1 MKKVERT
8 LRNSAVV
15 IAELIVC
22 GTIVSLLRSGDTERL
37 LLAFGTLLFV
47 LIPEI
52 LERLLRC
59 KINIVV
65 YLIAVLYAM
74 GSMMGH
80 CWKFYYTIPCW
91 DKLLHLCGGVMFVI
105 LGIYLFERLSCG
117 KANHISAVVFALCFS
132 LAISVLWEFVEYGAD
147 LFLGMDMQDDTVV
160 SGITSYLLGAE
171 KGMTGS
177 IDSIRSVTVNG
188 VPLPVDGYIDVG
200 LHDTMLDMLLESLGA
215 MITCVLVFLDK
226 GKHPLIQTQKT
237 NHTTTG
243 SES

>member
-15 IAELIVC
+15 LAELIVC
-22 GTIVSLLRSGDTERL
+22 GTIISLFRSGDTERL

-105 LGIYLFERLSCG
+105 LGVYLFERLSYG
-117 KANHISAVVFALCFS
+117 KANYVSAVAFALCFS

-147 LFLGMDMQDDTVV
+147 LFLGMDMQNDTVV
-160 SGITSYLLGAE
+160 SGLTSYLLGAE

-177 IDSIRSVTVNG
+177 IENIQSVIVNG
-188 VPLPVDGYIDVG
+188 KPLPVGGYIDVG
-200 LHDTMLDMLLESLGA
+200 LHDTMLDMLLESIGA
-215 MITCVLVFLDK
+215 FVTCALLLIDK
-226 GKHPLIQTQKT
+226 GNHPFIQMR
-237 NHTTTG
+237 
-243 SES
+243 SEQRNQ

>member
-1 MKKVERT
+1 MKKAERT
-8 LRNSAVV
+8 LHNSAVV
-15 IAELIVC
+15 LAELIVC
-22 GTIVSLLRSGDTERL
+22 GTIISLLRSGDTERL
-37 LLAFGTLLFV
+37 LLAFGTLLFI

-80 CWKFYYTIPCW
+80 CWKFYYTISCW

-117 KANHISAVVFALCFS
+117 KANHVSAVIFALCFS

-147 LFLGMDMQDDTVV
+147 IFLGMDMQDDTVV
-160 SGITSYLLGAE
+160 NHITSYMLGTE
-171 KGMTGS
+171 KGVTGS
-177 IDSIRSVTVNG
+177 IKDIQSVVING
-188 VPLPVDGYIDVG
+188 AALPVDGYINIG
-200 LHDTMLDMLLESLGA
+200 LHDTMLDMLWESGGA
-215 MITCVLVFLDK
+215 LVTCMLLFIDK
-226 GKHPLIQTQKT
+226 GKHPLIQTHSKQRD
-237 NHTTTG
+237 
-243 SES
+243 

>member
-1 MKKVERT
+1 MKKTEKT
-8 LRNSAVV
+8 LRIIAVSV
-15 IAELIVC
+15 GELLAC
-22 GTIVSLLRSGDTERL
+22 GTIISLLSSGDTTRL

-52 LERLLRC
+52 LESLFRC

-65 YLIAVLYAM
+65 YLAGVLYSL

-105 LGIYLFERLSCG
+105 LGIYLFERLSHG
-117 KANHISAVVFALCFS
+117 EANHVSAVVFALCFS

-147 LFLGMDMQDDTVV
+147 LFLGMDMQDDTVI

-177 IDSIRSVTVNG
+177 ISNIQSVTING
-188 VPLPVDGYIDVG
+188 MSLPVDGYIDVG
-200 LHDTMLDMLLESLGA
+200 LHDTMQDMIWETAGA
-215 MITCVLVFLDK
+215 LITCILLWIDK
-226 GKHPLIQTQKT
+226 GKHPLIQS
-237 NHTTTG
+237 H
-243 SES
+243 SEKRNA

>member
-1 MKKVERT
+1 MKKAERT
-8 LRNSAVV
+8 IRNSAVV
-15 IAELIVC
+15 LAELIVC
-22 GTIVSLLRSGDTERL
+22 GTIIFLLRSGDTERL

-117 KANHISAVVFALCFS
+117 KANHVSAVIFALCFS

-147 LFLGMDMQDDTVV
+147 IFLGMDMQDDTVV
-160 SGITSYLLGAE
+160 NHITSYMLGTE
-171 KGMTGS
+171 KGVTGS
-177 IDSIRSVTVNG
+177 IKDIQSVVING
-188 VPLPVDGYIDVG
+188 AALPVDGYIDIG
-200 LHDTMLDMLLESLGA
+200 LHDTMLDMLWESGGA
-215 MITCVLVFLDK
+215 LVTCILLFIDK
-226 GKHPLIQTQKT
+226 GKHPLIQTASK
-237 NHTTTG
+237 N
-243 SES
+243 S

>member
-1 MKKVERT
+1 MKKDERT

-15 IAELIVC
+15 LAELIVC

-117 KANHISAVVFALCFS
+117 KANHTSAVAFALCFS
-132 LAISVLWEFVEYGAD
+132 LAVSVLWEFVEYGAD
-147 LFLGMDMQDDTVV
+147 PFLGMDMQADTVV
-160 SGITSYLLGAE
+160 CGITSYLLGAE
-171 KGMTGS
+171 KGMTGTIES
-177 IDSIRSVTVNG
+177 IHSVVING

-200 LHDTMLDMLLESLGA
+200 LHDTMLDMLLESGGA
-215 MITCVLVFLDK
+215 LATCILLFIDK
-226 GKHPLIQTQKT
+226 GKHPLIQTRSKQRD
-237 NHTTTG
+237 
-243 SES
+243 

>member
-1 MKKVERT
+1 MKKAERT
-8 LRNSAVV
+8 IRNSAVV
-15 IAELIVC
+15 LAELIVC
-22 GTIVSLLRSGDTERL
+22 GTIISLLRSGDTERL
-37 LLAFGTLLFV
+37 LLAFGTLLFI

-80 CWKFYYTIPCW
+80 CWKFYYTISCW

-117 KANHISAVVFALCFS
+117 KANHVSAVIFALCFS

-147 LFLGMDMQDDTVV
+147 IFLGMDMQDDTVV
-160 SGITSYLLGAE
+160 NHITSYMLGTE
-171 KGMTGS
+171 KGVTGS
-177 IDSIRSVTVNG
+177 IKDIQSVVING
-188 VPLPVDGYIDVG
+188 AALPVDGYIDIG
-200 LHDTMLDMLLESLGA
+200 LHDTMLDMLWESGGA
-215 MITCVLVFLDK
+215 LVTCMLLFIDK
-226 GKHPLIQTQKT
+226 GKHPLIQTHSKQRD
-237 NHTTTG
+237 
-243 SES
+243 

>member
-1 MKKVERT
+1 MKKAERT
-8 LRNSAVV
+8 IRNSAVV
-15 IAELIVC
+15 LAELIVC
-22 GTIVSLLRSGDTERL
+22 GTIISLLRSGDTERL

-47 LIPEI
+47 LIPGI

-59 KINIVV
+59 RINLVV
-65 YLIAVLYAM
+65 YLLGVLYAM

-117 KANHISAVVFALCFS
+117 KANHVSAVIFALCFS

-160 SGITSYLLGAE
+160 NHITSYMLGTE
-171 KGMTGS
+171 KGVTGS
-177 IDSIRSVTVNG
+177 IKDIQSVVING
-188 VPLPVDGYIDVG
+188 AALPVDGYIDIG
-200 LHDTMLDMLLESLGA
+200 LHDTMLDMLWESGGA
-215 MITCVLVFLDK
+215 LVTCMLLFIDK
-226 GKHPLIQTQKT
+226 GKHPLIQTYSKQRD
-237 NHTTTG
+237 
-243 SES
+243 

>member
-15 IAELIVC
+15 LAELIVC
-22 GTIVSLLRSGDTERL
+22 GTILSLLRSGDTERL

-105 LGIYLFERLSCG
+105 LGVYLFERLSQG
-117 KANHISAVVFALCFS
+117 KANHVSAVIFALCFS

-160 SGITSYLLGAE
+160 NGITSYLLGTE

-177 IDSIRSVTVNG
+177 ISNIHSVTVNG
-188 VPLPVDGYIDVG
+188 MPLPVDGYIDVG

-215 MITCVLVFLDK
+215 LITCVLVLLDK
-226 GKHPLIQTQKT
+226 GRHPLIRA
-237 NHTTTG
+237 TTG
-243 SES
+243 PNHI

>member
-1 MKKVERT
+1 MKKAERT

-15 IAELIVC
+15 LAELIVC
-22 GTIVSLLRSGDTERL
+22 GTIISLLRSGDTERL

-47 LIPEI
+47 LIPGI

-59 KINIVV
+59 RINLVV
-65 YLIAVLYAM
+65 YLLGVLYAM

-117 KANHISAVVFALCFS
+117 KANHVSAVIFALCFS

-147 LFLGMDMQDDTVV
+147 IFLGMDMQDDTVV
-160 SGITSYLLGAE
+160 NHITSYMLGTE
-171 KGMTGS
+171 KGVTGS
-177 IDSIRSVTVNG
+177 IKDIQSVVING
-188 VPLPVDGYIDVG
+188 AALPVDGYIDIG
-200 LHDTMLDMLLESLGA
+200 LHDTMLDMLWESGGA
-215 MITCVLVFLDK
+215 LVTCMLLFIDK
-226 GKHPLIQTQKT
+226 GKHPLIQTYSKQRD
-237 NHTTTG
+237 
-243 SES
+243 